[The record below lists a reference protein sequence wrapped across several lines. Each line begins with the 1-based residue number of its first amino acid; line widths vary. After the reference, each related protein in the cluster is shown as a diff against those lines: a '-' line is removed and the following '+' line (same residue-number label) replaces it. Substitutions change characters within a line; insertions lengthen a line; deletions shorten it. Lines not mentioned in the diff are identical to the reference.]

1 MEEEQQRLLETAAG
15 RRLAQQHDAEERR
28 KHEEANASAS
38 KDGALSSVTESP
50 LTDPSRDAPHVH
62 EDGSLDVSLDVPDPS
77 IPWGEARQV
86 MTRPD
91 YVLPLDHLN
100 LIQID
105 RHHSIRAQSM
115 PLLRAFA
122 KVALDDP
129 EFEDRLERVM
139 DRVSAIE
146 SLLRTKELVWKD
158 EEKRFPVQLMR

>member
-15 RRLAQQHDAEERR
+15 RRLAQQHDAQERL
-28 KHEEANASAS
+28 KHEQANASAS
-38 KDGALSSVTESP
+38 KDGELSSVTESP
-50 LTDPSRDAPHVH
+50 LTDPSRDAPDQ
-62 EDGSLDVSLDVPDPS
+62 EGDEFNISLDVPDPS